1 MIIFTMNEAA
11 KQLRIS
17 RRYFQ
22 DWLRDHPLDANGR
35 PFYARLGR
43 RYTFDEDDLRRIRE
57 AAREE
62 ERLRLR
68 PRGPSRKRPL
78 ASRRAE
84 TLRTSDQALADVR
97 DLLKRPHTSR

>member
-1 MIIFTMNEAA
+1 MKVYTMNEAA
-11 KQLRIS
+11 KELRIS

-43 RYTFDEDDLRRIRE
+43 KYTFDENDLHRIRE

-62 ERLRLR
+62 DRLRLAR
-68 PRGPSRKRPL
+68 FAPKRTRLQAVVRSAQRTSEDSLAEALALLAKPRKR
-78 ASRRAE
+78 
-84 TLRTSDQALADVR
+84 
-97 DLLKRPHTSR
+97 